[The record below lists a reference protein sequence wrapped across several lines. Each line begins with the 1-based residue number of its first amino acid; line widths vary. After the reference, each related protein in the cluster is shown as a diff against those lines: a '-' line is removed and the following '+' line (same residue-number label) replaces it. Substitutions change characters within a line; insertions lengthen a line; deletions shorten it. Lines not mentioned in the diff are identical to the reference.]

1 MEYINYFKRKLK
13 TQQQIGLWVGL
24 ADAYGTEI
32 AANAGYDWLLIDGE
46 HAPSDLRTTLSQLQ
60 SIAAYPSQ
68 AVVRPPIGSVQLIKQ
83 LLDIGVQTLL
93 IPMVESVEHAE
104 LMVKAVRYPP
114 EGIRGVGAAL
124 ARATRWN
131 SIQNYYATAHENI
144 CLLIQIE
151 SVTGLENL
159 DAILQVD
166 GIDGVFIGAVDL
178 SATMGYEGNP
188 NHPEVQAA
196 VVDAIQRIRAAGK
209 AAGILSTQHEVT
221 QKYLD
226 LGTEFVAVGVDTS
239 VLMTS
244 LRELLAKYGIPLPE
258 FEEYINVMLGG
269 EAVSQVY
276 DDGKSFDLTVKTSD
290 ASRATMDDISNLMID
305 AAGQKV
311 PLSYVADIRSVTGP
325 NTINREN
332 VQRKIVISANVS
344 ERDLRGVVN
353 DIRNKDRKSVV

>member
-1 MEYINYFKRKLK
+1 MIDYTNHFKHKLK
-13 TQQQIGLWVGL
+13 TEQQIGLWVGL

-83 LLDIGVQTLL
+83 LLDIGAQTLL
-93 IPMVESVEHAE
+93 IPMVETVEQAE

-131 SIQNYYATAHENI
+131 SIPDYYATAHENI

-151 SVTGLENL
+151 SVAGLQNL
-159 DAILQVD
+159 DEILKVD

-178 SATMGYEGNP
+178 SATMGYQGNP
-188 NHPEVQAA
+188 NHPEVQK
-196 VVDAIQRIRAAGK
+196 VVIDAIQRIRASGK
-209 AAGILSTQHEVT
+209 AAGILSTQHEAT
-221 QKYLD
+221 QKYLA

-244 LRELLAKYGIPLPE
+244 LRDLLSQYKP
-258 FEEYINVMLGG
+258 NVENMKAEGG
-269 EAVSQVY
+269 Y
-276 DDGKSFDLTVKTSD
+276 
-290 ASRATMDDISNLMID
+290 
-305 AAGQKV
+305 
-311 PLSYVADIRSVTGP
+311 
-325 NTINREN
+325 
-332 VQRKIVISANVS
+332 
-344 ERDLRGVVN
+344 
-353 DIRNKDRKSVV
+353 

>member
-1 MEYINYFKRKLK
+1 MIDYTNHFKRKLK

-83 LLDIGVQTLL
+83 LLDIGAQTLL
-93 IPMVESVEHAE
+93 IPMVESVEQAE

-114 EGIRGVGAAL
+114 QGVRGVGAAL

-131 SIQNYYATAHENI
+131 SIPDYYATAHENI

-151 SVTGLENL
+151 SVEGLANL
-159 DAILQVD
+159 DDILKVE
-166 GIDGVFIGAVDL
+166 GIDGIFIGAVDL

-188 NHPEVQAA
+188 NHPEVQKA
-196 VVDAIQRIRAAGK
+196 VIDAIQRIRASGK
-209 AAGILSTQHEVT
+209 AAGILSTQHEAT
-221 QKYLD
+221 EQYLA

-239 VLMTS
+239 VLMQS
-244 LRELLAKYGIPLPE
+244 LRTLLQRYKPDAEL
-258 FEEYINVMLGG
+258 V
-269 EAVSQVY
+269 Q
-276 DDGKSFDLTVKTSD
+276 
-290 ASRATMDDISNLMID
+290 AS
-305 AAGQKV
+305 AG
-311 PLSYVADIRSVTGP
+311 Y
-325 NTINREN
+325 
-332 VQRKIVISANVS
+332 
-344 ERDLRGVVN
+344 
-353 DIRNKDRKSVV
+353 

>member
-1 MEYINYFKRKLK
+1 MVHPKGLWMEYINYFKRKLK

-131 SIQNYYATAHENI
+131 SIPNYYATAHENI

-244 LRELLAKYGIPLPE
+244 LRELLAKYKADAEVIQ
-258 FEEYINVMLGG
+258 FEGG
-269 EAVSQVY
+269 Y
-276 DDGKSFDLTVKTSD
+276 
-290 ASRATMDDISNLMID
+290 
-305 AAGQKV
+305 
-311 PLSYVADIRSVTGP
+311 
-325 NTINREN
+325 
-332 VQRKIVISANVS
+332 
-344 ERDLRGVVN
+344 
-353 DIRNKDRKSVV
+353 

>member
-1 MEYINYFKRKLK
+1 MIDYTNHFKRKLK

-83 LLDIGVQTLL
+83 LLDIGAQTLL
-93 IPMVESVEHAE
+93 IPMVESVEQAE

-114 EGIRGVGAAL
+114 EGVRGVGAAL

-131 SIQNYYATAHENI
+131 SIPDYYATAHENI

-151 SVTGLENL
+151 SVEGLANL
-159 DAILQVD
+159 DDILKVE
-166 GIDGVFIGAVDL
+166 GIDGIFIGAVDL

-188 NHPEVQAA
+188 NHPEVQKA
-196 VVDAIQRIRAAGK
+196 VIDAIQRIRASGK
-209 AAGILSTQHEVT
+209 AAGILSTQHEAT
-221 QKYLD
+221 EQYLA

-239 VLMTS
+239 VLMQS
-244 LRELLAKYGIPLPE
+244 LRTLLQRYKPDA
-258 FEEYINVMLGG
+258 EEVQ
-269 EAVSQVY
+269 VS
-276 DDGKSFDLTVKTSD
+276 
-290 ASRATMDDISNLMID
+290 
-305 AAGQKV
+305 AG
-311 PLSYVADIRSVTGP
+311 Y
-325 NTINREN
+325 
-332 VQRKIVISANVS
+332 
-344 ERDLRGVVN
+344 
-353 DIRNKDRKSVV
+353 

>member
-1 MEYINYFKRKLK
+1 MDYTNHFKKKLK
-13 TQQQIGLWVGL
+13 TEQQIGLWVGL

-83 LLDIGVQTLL
+83 LLDIGAQTLL
-93 IPMVESVEHAE
+93 IPMVETVEQAQ

-131 SIQNYYATAHENI
+131 SIPDYYENAHENI

-151 SVTGLENL
+151 SVEGIKNL
-159 DAILQVD
+159 DEILKID

-178 SATMGYEGNP
+178 SATMGYQGNP
-188 NHPEVQAA
+188 NHPEVQKT
-196 VVDAIQRIRAAGK
+196 VIDAIQRIRKAGK
-209 AAGILSTQHEVT
+209 AAGILSTQHDVT
-221 QKYLD
+221 QKYIE

-239 VLMTS
+239 VLMNS
-244 LRELLAKYGIPLPE
+244 LRELLSKYKTDTQ
-258 FEEYINVMLGG
+258 VMKTEGG
-269 EAVSQVY
+269 Y
-276 DDGKSFDLTVKTSD
+276 
-290 ASRATMDDISNLMID
+290 
-305 AAGQKV
+305 
-311 PLSYVADIRSVTGP
+311 
-325 NTINREN
+325 
-332 VQRKIVISANVS
+332 
-344 ERDLRGVVN
+344 
-353 DIRNKDRKSVV
+353 

>member
-1 MEYINYFKRKLK
+1 MDHTNYFKKKLK

-32 AANAGYDWLLIDGE
+32 AANAGFDWLLIDGE

-83 LLDIGVQTLL
+83 LLDIGAQTLL
-93 IPMVESVEHAE
+93 IPMVETVEQAE
-104 LMVKAVRYPP
+104 LMVKAVHYPP

-131 SIQNYYATAHENI
+131 SIPDYYATAHENI

-151 SVTGLENL
+151 SVTGLQNL
-159 DAILQVD
+159 DDILKVD

-178 SATMGYEGNP
+178 SATMGFQGDP
-188 NHPEVQAA
+188 NHPEVQRA

-209 AAGILSTQHEVT
+209 AAGILSTLHEIT
-221 QKYLD
+221 QKYIE

-239 VLMTS
+239 VLMQS
-244 LRELLAKYGIPLPE
+244 LRQLLAKYKENEQVPQPQ
-258 FEEYINVMLGG
+258 GG
-269 EAVSQVY
+269 Y
-276 DDGKSFDLTVKTSD
+276 
-290 ASRATMDDISNLMID
+290 
-305 AAGQKV
+305 
-311 PLSYVADIRSVTGP
+311 
-325 NTINREN
+325 
-332 VQRKIVISANVS
+332 
-344 ERDLRGVVN
+344 
-353 DIRNKDRKSVV
+353 

>member
-1 MEYINYFKRKLK
+1 MIDYTNHFKRKLK

-83 LLDIGVQTLL
+83 LLDIGAQTLL
-93 IPMVESVEHAE
+93 IPMVESVEQAE

-114 EGIRGVGAAL
+114 QGVRGVGAAL

-131 SIQNYYATAHENI
+131 SIPDYYATAHENI

-151 SVTGLENL
+151 SVEGLANL
-159 DAILQVD
+159 DDILKVE
-166 GIDGVFIGAVDL
+166 GIDGIFIGAVDL

-188 NHPEVQAA
+188 NHPEVQKA
-196 VVDAIQRIRAAGK
+196 VINAIQRIRASGK
-209 AAGILSTQHEVT
+209 AAGILSTQHEAT
-221 QKYLD
+221 EQYLA

-239 VLMTS
+239 VLMQS
-244 LRELLAKYGIPLPE
+244 LRTLLQRYKPDAEL
-258 FEEYINVMLGG
+258 VQ
-269 EAVSQVY
+269 VS
-276 DDGKSFDLTVKTSD
+276 
-290 ASRATMDDISNLMID
+290 
-305 AAGQKV
+305 AG
-311 PLSYVADIRSVTGP
+311 Y
-325 NTINREN
+325 
-332 VQRKIVISANVS
+332 
-344 ERDLRGVVN
+344 
-353 DIRNKDRKSVV
+353 

>member
-1 MEYINYFKRKLK
+1 MIDDTNHFKRRLK
-13 TQQQIGLWVGL
+13 TEQQIGLWVGL

-60 SIAAYPSQ
+60 SIAVYPSQ

-83 LLDIGVQTLL
+83 LLDIGAQTLL
-93 IPMVESVEHAE
+93 IPMVETVEQAE

-131 SIQNYYATAHENI
+131 SIPDYYAKAHENI

-159 DAILQVD
+159 DEILKVE

-178 SATMGYEGNP
+178 SATMGYQGNP
-188 NHPEVQAA
+188 NHPEVQKT
-196 VVDAIQRIRAAGK
+196 VIDAIQRIRASGK
-209 AAGILSTQHEVT
+209 AAGILSTADEVT
-221 QKYLD
+221 QQYID

-239 VLMTS
+239 VLINS
-244 LRELLAKYGIPLPE
+244 LRELLAKYKDGTELVKSE
-258 FEEYINVMLGG
+258 GG
-269 EAVSQVY
+269 Y
-276 DDGKSFDLTVKTSD
+276 
-290 ASRATMDDISNLMID
+290 
-305 AAGQKV
+305 
-311 PLSYVADIRSVTGP
+311 
-325 NTINREN
+325 
-332 VQRKIVISANVS
+332 
-344 ERDLRGVVN
+344 
-353 DIRNKDRKSVV
+353 

>member
-1 MEYINYFKRKLK
+1 MTFENHFKQRLK

-46 HAPSDLRTTLSQLQ
+46 HAPSDLRTTLAQLQ

-83 LLDIGVQTLL
+83 LLDIGAQTLL
-93 IPMVESVEHAE
+93 IPMIETVEQAE

-114 EGIRGVGAAL
+114 HGIRGVGAAL

-131 SIQNYYATAHENI
+131 SIANYYATAHENI

-159 DAILQVD
+159 DAILKVD
-166 GIDGVFIGAVDL
+166 GIDGIFIGAVDL

-188 NHPEVQAA
+188 NHPEVQKA

-209 AAGILSTQHEVT
+209 AAGILSTTHDVT
-221 QKYLD
+221 QQYLD

-239 VLMTS
+239 VLMNS
-244 LRELLAKYGIPLPE
+244 LRDLLAQYKTDTNRPKI
-258 FEEYINVMLGG
+258 
-269 EAVSQVY
+269 EAGY
-276 DDGKSFDLTVKTSD
+276 
-290 ASRATMDDISNLMID
+290 
-305 AAGQKV
+305 
-311 PLSYVADIRSVTGP
+311 
-325 NTINREN
+325 
-332 VQRKIVISANVS
+332 
-344 ERDLRGVVN
+344 
-353 DIRNKDRKSVV
+353 

>member
-1 MEYINYFKRKLK
+1 MTFENHFKQRLK

-46 HAPSDLRTTLSQLQ
+46 HAPSDLRTTLAQLQ

-83 LLDIGVQTLL
+83 LLDIGAQTLL
-93 IPMVESVEHAE
+93 IPMIETVEQAE

-114 EGIRGVGAAL
+114 HGIRGVGAAL

-131 SIQNYYATAHENI
+131 SIANYYATAHENI

-151 SVTGLENL
+151 SVAGLENL
-159 DAILQVD
+159 DAILKVD
-166 GIDGVFIGAVDL
+166 GIDGIFIGAVDL

-188 NHPEVQAA
+188 NHPEVQKA

-209 AAGILSTQHEVT
+209 AAGILSTTHDVT
-221 QKYLD
+221 QQYLD

-239 VLMTS
+239 VLMNS
-244 LRELLAKYGIPLPE
+244 LRDLLAQYKTDTNRPKI
-258 FEEYINVMLGG
+258 
-269 EAVSQVY
+269 EAGY
-276 DDGKSFDLTVKTSD
+276 
-290 ASRATMDDISNLMID
+290 
-305 AAGQKV
+305 
-311 PLSYVADIRSVTGP
+311 
-325 NTINREN
+325 
-332 VQRKIVISANVS
+332 
-344 ERDLRGVVN
+344 
-353 DIRNKDRKSVV
+353 

>member
-1 MEYINYFKRKLK
+1 MDYTNHFKKKLK
-13 TQQQIGLWVGL
+13 IEQQIGLWVGL

-83 LLDIGVQTLL
+83 LLDIGAQTLL
-93 IPMVESVEHAE
+93 IPMVETVEQAQ

-131 SIQNYYATAHENI
+131 SIADYYANAHKNI

-151 SVTGLENL
+151 SVEGIKNL
-159 DAILQVD
+159 DEILKID

-178 SATMGYEGNP
+178 SATMGYQGNP
-188 NHPEVQAA
+188 NHPEVQKT
-196 VVDAIQRIRAAGK
+196 VIDAIQRIRKAGK
-209 AAGILSTQHEVT
+209 AAGILSTQHDVT
-221 QKYLD
+221 QKYIE

-239 VLMTS
+239 VLMNS
-244 LRELLAKYGIPLPE
+244 LRELLSKYKNDTPVTKTE
-258 FEEYINVMLGG
+258 GG
-269 EAVSQVY
+269 Y
-276 DDGKSFDLTVKTSD
+276 
-290 ASRATMDDISNLMID
+290 
-305 AAGQKV
+305 
-311 PLSYVADIRSVTGP
+311 
-325 NTINREN
+325 
-332 VQRKIVISANVS
+332 
-344 ERDLRGVVN
+344 
-353 DIRNKDRKSVV
+353 